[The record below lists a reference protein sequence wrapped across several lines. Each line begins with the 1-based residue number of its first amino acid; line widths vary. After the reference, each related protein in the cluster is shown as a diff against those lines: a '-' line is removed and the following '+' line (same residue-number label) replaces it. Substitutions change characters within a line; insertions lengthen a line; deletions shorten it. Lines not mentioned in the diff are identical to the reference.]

1 VINHARLGQARS
13 PSGLMHLKP
22 RNLLGL
28 FYVGLGLVVTAV
40 SLFLSASGVLALWLV
55 GQVLLALALVQW
67 FVLLHECGHETL
79 FRSKWIHV
87 YVGHLA
93 AFFSGIPFHNWKRIH
108 AKHHK
113 WTGWQDLDPT
123 TETLVPRELGRFEK
137 TLANV
142 CWKFWI
148 PLFAVIY
155 RVNNFWNAP
164 RLKKIFP
171 KKTDRRQ
178 LLWNIVILAT
188 VYVALLFVVGF
199 GQFVRL
205 TGVGILLS
213 LMFQEWIILS
223 QHTHIPM
230 GLSHGEKVAPY
241 PAIEQEPFTR
251 SLTFPRWFSSNILLN
266 MDAHELHHMYP
277 FVPAYHLRRIDQP
290 TQNLFGW
297 WRWIL
302 AAKRVPGEVFLFHNR
317 DETGLNL

>member
-1 VINHARLGQARS
+1 MG
-13 PSGLMHLKP
+13 
-22 RNLLGL
+22 
-28 FYVGLGLVVTAV
+28 VTAV
-40 SLFLSASGVLALWLV
+40 ALYLSVSGGRVGWLV

-93 AFFSGIPFHNWKRIH
+93 AFFSGIPFHCWKRIH

-137 TLANV
+137 MLANF
-142 CWKFWI
+142 CWSYWI

-155 RVNNFWNAP
+155 RVNNFWNVP
-164 RLKKIFP
+164 RLIGIFREKKR
-171 KKTDRRQ
+171 RRQ
-178 LLWNIVILAT
+178 LLWNIAILGAS
-188 VYVALLFVVGF
+188 YVVLLWVVGV
-199 GQFVRL
+199 GQFVRVA
-205 TGVGILLS
+205 GVGILLS

-230 GLSHGEKVAPY
+230 RLSRGQKVAPY

-251 SLTFPRWFSSNILLN
+251 SLEFPRWFSSSFLLN

-277 FVPAYHLRRIDQP
+277 FVPAYHLRRVEQP
-290 TQNLFGW
+290 TQNVFGW

>member
-1 VINHARLGQARS
+1 MNHPRLSQARS

-22 RNLLGL
+22 RNLLGFL
-28 FYVGLGLVVTAV
+28 YVGLGLVVTAV
-40 SLFLSASGVLALWLV
+40 SLFLSASGVFALWLV
-55 GQVLLALALVQW
+55 GQVLLAIALVQW

-87 YVGHLA
+87 YVGHFA

-113 WTGWQDLDPT
+113 WTGWQDIDPT
-123 TETLVPRELGRFEK
+123 TETLVPRELSRFEK
-137 TLANV
+137 ILANV

-155 RVNNFWNAP
+155 RVNNFWNAL

-171 KKTDRRQ
+171 KKNHRRQ

-199 GQFVRL
+199 GRFVRL
-205 TGVGILLS
+205 AGVGILLS